1 MIYTSQYT
9 GHLFKSILVVFTCA
23 CSMLQAQVDINFPK
37 KTAKEL
43 AKDQGAKGADLTG
56 LWEAEITQLTWKGQ
70 PQLQDMTGKL
80 HVEIEQSG
88 NKIKGLMVCR
98 AKFANQQGYLSFEKE
113 FSGRWEGEQLF
124 YQDESMLSYINTH
137 RSMRHIESCMKT
149 AKLDF
154 YRIGSKMHLKGD
166 WQGVGHVSDVPC
178 SPGSIHL
185 TKVDEEMIESEVATT
200 YNVSFSQKNRGPVE
214 LKWDEDNKIKK
225 IKNRNVKK
233 GEEIKVKSKTISITV
248 YDHQRDDGD
257 IISLNYNGNYILEK
271 YTIKNEQHKIDVV
284 LDEDKAVPNYL
295 ILYAHNLGEV
305 SPNTVAV
312 IVDDGVTKQRF
323 ILNADMNT
331 SDVIYFK
338 LVGK

>member
-1 MIYTSQYT
+1 MIQTSHLT
-9 GHLFKSILVVFTCA
+9 GYLWKILVVFFICA
-23 CSMLQAQVDINFPK
+23 CSVLQAQVEINFPEK
-37 KTAKEL
+37 STKDL
-43 AKDQGAKGADLTG
+43 AKNQGAQGANLTG

-70 PQLQDMTGKL
+70 PQLQNMTGKL

-88 NKIKGLMVCR
+88 NKVKGLMVCR
-98 AKFANQQGYLSFEKE
+98 AKFDNNQGYLSFEKE
-113 FSGRWEGEQLF
+113 FSGRWDGEQLL
-124 YQDESMLSYINTH
+124 YQDEAIKNYINTH
-137 RSMRHIESCMKT
+137 RSMRHVESCMKQ
-149 AKLDF
+149 ARLDF
-154 YRIGSKMHLKGD
+154 YRIGNEMHLKGA

-178 SPGSIHL
+178 SPGNIHL
-185 TKVDEEMIESEVATT
+185 TKIDDEMIASEVATT

-233 GEEIKVKSKTISITV
+233 GEEIKVQSKSISITV

-271 YTIKNEQHKIDVV
+271 FTLKNEKHKVDVV

-312 IVDDGVTKQRF
+312 IVDDGFTKQRF

-338 LVGK
+338 LAKK

>member
-1 MIYTSQYT
+1 MIHATRQIC
-9 GHLFKSILVVFTCA
+9 KSLIVIFICA
-23 CSMLQAQVDINFPK
+23 GNALQAQVEINFPEK
-37 KTAKEL
+37 SKKEL
-43 AKDQGAKGADLTG
+43 AKDQGAIGADLTG

-70 PQLQDMTGKL
+70 PGLQNMTGKL

-88 NKIKGLMVCR
+88 NKVKGLMVCR
-98 AKFANQQGYLSFEKE
+98 AKFANSQGYLSFEKE
-113 FSGRWEGEQLF
+113 FTGRWEGEQLL
-124 YQDESMLSYINTH
+124 YQDESINNYINTH

-149 AKLDF
+149 ARLDF
-154 YRIGSKMHLKGD
+154 YRIGKEMHLKGD

-185 TKVDEEMIESEVATT
+185 IKVDDEMIESEVATT
-200 YNVSFSQKNRGPVE
+200 YNVNFSQKNRGPVE
-214 LKWDEDNKIKK
+214 LKWDENNKIKK

-233 GEEIKVKSKTISITV
+233 GEEIKVTSKTISITV

-271 YTIKNEQHKIDVV
+271 YTIKNEQHKVDVV

-312 IVDDGVTKQRF
+312 IVDDGHTKQRF

-338 LVGK
+338 LANK

>member
-1 MIYTSQYT
+1 MIIAHKYITR
-9 GHLFKSILVVFTCA
+9 VFCIVFGIMMSVNTIVYG
-23 CSMLQAQVDINFPK
+23 QVEINFPEK
-37 KTAKEL
+37 SDKEL
-43 AKDQGAKGADLTG
+43 AKEQGSAAVNLSG
-56 LWEAEITQLTWKGQ
+56 LWEAEITQLTWRGQ
-70 PQLQDMTGKL
+70 PELQNMSGKL
-80 HVEIEQSG
+80 HVEIEHKG

-98 AKFANQQGYLSFEKE
+98 AKFANGQGYLSFEKE
-113 FSGRWEGEQLF
+113 FSGRWDGSQMS
-124 YQDESMLSYINTH
+124 YQDESINNYINTH

-149 AKLDF
+149 ARLDF
-154 YRIGSKMHLKGD
+154 YRLGSEMHLKGD
-166 WQGVGHVSDVPC
+166 WKGVGHVSDVPC
-178 SPGSIHL
+178 SPGKIHL
-185 TKVDEEMIESEVATT
+185 VKVDKEMLETEVATT

-233 GEEIKVKSKTISITV
+233 GEEIKVTSKTISITV

-271 YTIKNEQHKIDVV
+271 FTLKNEQHKIDVV
-284 LDEDKAVPNYL
+284 LDDDKAVPNYL

-312 IVDDGVTKQRF
+312 IVDDGSTRQRF

-338 LVGK
+338 LAKN